1 MGTTT
6 LPKKEIQWNPPLIR
20 SLRGKRTQAE
30 FGALV
35 GVPQN
40 TVWRWEARR
49 ARPDAEHARR
59 LSRLAERERFL
70 ADWKLAGSLPPLGDL
85 EEISKRVSAMVQRS
99 LARSLREMADS
110 H

>member
-6 LPKKEIQWNPPLIR
+6 LPKKEIQWTPRLIR
-20 SLRGKRTQAE
+20 RLRGKRTQAE
-30 FGALV
+30 FGALI
-35 GVPQN
+35 GVPKN
-40 TVWRWEARR
+40 TVWRWERGRVKA
-49 ARPDAEHARR
+49 DAEHDCR
-59 LSRLAERERFL
+59 LSKLAERERFL

-85 EEISKRVSAMVQRS
+85 QEISQRVSAMVQRS

>member
-6 LPKKEIQWNPPLIR
+6 LSKKEIQWNPPLIR

-35 GVPQN
+35 GVPKN

-49 ARPDAEHARR
+49 ARLDAEHARR

-70 ADWKLAGSLPPLGDL
+70 ADWKLVGSLRIVGDI
-85 EEISKRVSAMVQRS
+85 EEGSREISRRVQESLERSARQ
-99 LARSLREMADS
+99 LAGEE
-110 H
+110 